1 MKVGEADKEEKP
13 LDPTMPITTDRRKSS
28 VRFAVKF
35 LHFLGME
42 GKFLSLNARKKM
54 VLQELCWEVKLSDAN
69 V

>member
-1 MKVGEADKEEKP
+1 MTVGEADKEEKP

-28 VRFAVKF
+28 VRFAAKF

-42 GKFLSLNARKKM
+42 GKLFSLNARKKM
-54 VLQELCWEVKLSDAN
+54 VLQELCWKVKLSDAN